1 MIREAVARM
10 RELTTVAD
18 KHDAQVFVDY
28 LLTQKISAEIRMEEG
43 KPTVWVHNE
52 DDLEPARAIWNAFQ
66 QNPHD
71 SKYRIAQKSAQELRK
86 LKQQVD
92 QKYARLYRDSY
103 EFWGRPSPKQVPITI
118 ALIIISVAVT
128 FWIEFG
134 GNMNNLLTLTLMDKV
149 SNQLPAQFKIQPEAQ
164 AEARKQQLES
174 LFQGEVWRLITP
186 IFLHFSTLHLL
197 FNMYALY
204 SLGGMIEC
212 RRSIWWYVLFILGTG
227 IFSNVM
233 QFIYPTLFD
242 LHTQKFVV
250 FGSPLF
256 GGMSGVDFALF
267 GFLVAKSVYSPEP
280 GMVLPRD
287 TIVTMLIWLVICMT
301 GFIGSIANTAHVA
314 GLIVGFAIG
323 GFSKFRKQFF
333 QRR

>member
-1 MIREAVARM
+1 M
-10 RELTTVAD
+10 RELTAIAD

-28 LLTQKISAEIRMEEG
+28 LLTQNISAVIRMDEG
-43 KPTVWVHNE
+43 HPVVWVHNE

-71 SKYRIAQKSAQELRK
+71 SKYRSAQKPAKELRK
-86 LKQQVD
+86 LKEKVD
-92 QKYARLYRDSY
+92 AKYAQLYKDSY

-128 FWIEFG
+128 FWTEFG
-134 GNMNNLLTLTLMDKV
+134 GNVKNLLTLTMMDKV
-149 SNQLPAQFKIQPEAQ
+149 SNQLPLQVKIQPEAQ
-164 AEARKQQLES
+164 AEAKKLQLES
-174 LFQGEVWRLITP
+174 LFQGEFWRLITP

-212 RRSIWWYVLFILGTG
+212 RRSIWWYVMFILCTG
-227 IFSNVM
+227 IFSNVL
-233 QFIYPTLFD
+233 QFMFPTLFD
-242 LHTQKFVV
+242 LHAAKVVV

-314 GLIVGFAIG
+314 GLLIGFAIG
-323 GFSKFRKQFF
+323 GFSKFRKRFF
-333 QRR
+333 QQR